1 MHGVRVAKCRMEWVL
16 ELHPAANN
24 STFVLE
30 QKSTIDPYDTEGHV
44 ARKSKEKSAEVVGL
58 LGLGLDNDDGHK
70 RITKAEDI
78 LLVGGSQET
87 HERMQDVA
95 IRVAESLK
103 DKGKRLQDAS
113 AEEVFDLLQK
123 AMDR

>member
-1 MHGVRVAKCRMEWVL
+1 M
-16 ELHPAANN
+16 
-24 STFVLE
+24 
-30 QKSTIDPYDTEGHV
+30 
-44 ARKSKEKSAEVVGL
+44 ARKSIKKTAEVVGM
-58 LGLGLDNDDGHK
+58 LGIGLDNDDGHQ
-70 RITKAEDI
+70 RITKAEEI

-113 AEEVFDLLQK
+113 PQEVFDILAK

>member
-1 MHGVRVAKCRMEWVL
+1 
-16 ELHPAANN
+16 
-24 STFVLE
+24 
-30 QKSTIDPYDTEGHV
+30 V
-44 ARKSKEKSAEVVGL
+44 ARKSKEKTVQVAGL

-113 AEEVFDLLQK
+113 VEEVFDILQK